1 MPIPIHTSDP
11 RVKRTRQLLQQ
22 AFLALMQE
30 KGFQDT
36 TVQDIADRATV
47 NRATFYAHFTDKY
60 DLIDSCIRE
69 QFQQLL
75 ISKLPAQSQWSVANL
90 HLLIATVFDFL
101 AFVQH
106 DCTPAQRELDPT
118 LESAVQEEV
127 YGVLLR
133 WLRPRVPTESAAQ
146 PETVAR
152 VTSWAIFGT
161 AGQWCRGTRTPPSP
175 AMTRQ
180 VLAVV
185 QGGLT
190 AIIATSVG

>member
-1 MPIPIHTSDP
+1 MPIPIHTTDP

-22 AFLALMQE
+22 AFLALLQD
-30 KGFQDT
+30 KGFQEM

-47 NRATFYAHFTDKY
+47 NRATFYAHFTDKF
-60 DLIDSCIRE
+60 DLMDSCIRE

-75 ISKLPAQSQWSVANL
+75 VGKLPPQSRWSTENL
-90 HLLIATVFDFL
+90 QLLIATVFDFL
-101 AFVQH
+101 AFVHH
-106 DCTPAQRELDPT
+106 DCTPAQRELDPM

-133 WLRPRVPTESAAQ
+133 WLQPLVPISSPAQ